1 MSLKNIVL
9 QNNILGTRL
18 SNQRTYCSFMS
29 TGLGLATIAYALKRY
44 TFSLLG
50 ILMIIAST
58 IEYYRIEYNLNHNY
72 YSAKSLLYLCPIVVT
87 ITIII
92 TFSFLT
98 YELKTT
104 YGANL

>member
-1 MSLKNIVL
+1 
-9 QNNILGTRL
+9 
-18 SNQRTYCSFMS
+18 
-29 TGLGLATIAYALKRY
+29 
-44 TFSLLG
+44 
-50 ILMIIAST
+50 MIIAST